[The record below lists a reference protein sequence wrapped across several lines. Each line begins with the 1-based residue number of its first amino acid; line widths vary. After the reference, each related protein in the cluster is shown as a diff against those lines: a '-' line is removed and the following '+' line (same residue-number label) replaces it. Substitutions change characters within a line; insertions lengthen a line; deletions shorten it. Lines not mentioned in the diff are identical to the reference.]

1 MNEAVQSVIEKRI
14 RRAMAAVQ
22 RNQMQA
28 FYCER
33 ADQVPAFVKEM
44 LPAGCSVSHGGSAT
58 LSECGVTDLLA
69 QGDYRYLD
77 RSKASGP
84 EEIGKLYREVF
95 SADWYLT
102 SSNAVTED
110 GKLYNVDGNSNRV
123 AAIAFGPAHVLVI
136 VGCNK
141 IVRDLDEAM
150 ARVQTIAAPAN
161 TVRLNC
167 DTPCAES
174 GRCQNCHSPARICC
188 NALITAFQRD
198 PDRIKVLFVG
208 EPLGF

>member
-1 MNEAVQSVIEKRI
+1 MNECVRSVTEKRI
-14 RRAMAAVQ
+14 RRAMEAVE
-22 RNQMQA
+22 RNRMQA
-28 FYCER
+28 FSCER
-33 ADQVPAFVKEM
+33 ADEVASFVKDL

-69 QGDYRYLD
+69 CGDYRYLD
-77 RSKASGP
+77 RSKAAGP

-110 GKLYNVDGNSNRV
+110 GQLYNVDGNSNRV

-141 IVRDLDEAM
+141 IVRDLGEAE
-150 ARVQTIAAPAN
+150 ARLEALAAPAN
-161 TVRLNC
+161 TARLNSQ
-167 DTPCAES
+167 TPCART
-174 GRCQNCHSPARICC
+174 GRCEHCHSPARICC
-188 NALITAFQRD
+188 NTLITSFQRD
-198 PDRIKVLFVG
+198 PDRVKVLFVG

>member
-1 MNEAVQSVIEKRI
+1 MNEAVQSVMEKRI

-58 LSECGVTDLLA
+58 LSECGVTDLLT

-77 RSKASGP
+77 RSKANGP

-198 PDRIKVLFVG
+198 PDRVKVLFVG

>member
-1 MNEAVQSVIEKRI
+1 MNEAVKTVMQKRI
-14 RRAMAAVQ
+14 SRAMAAVE
-22 RNQMQA
+22 RNNMKA

-33 ADQVPAFVKEM
+33 ADQVPAFVKKL
-44 LPAGCSVSHGGSAT
+44 LPAGCSVSHGGSVT
-58 LSECGVTDLLA
+58 LAECGVTELLSS
-69 QGDYRYLD
+69 GDYTYLD
-77 RSKASGP
+77 RSKAKTP
-84 EEIGKLYREVF
+84 EETAALYRQVF
-95 SADWYLT
+95 AADWYLT

-161 TVRLNC
+161 TARLGC

-174 GRCQNCHSPARICC
+174 GRCQNCHAPARICC

-198 PDRIKVLFVG
+198 PDRVKVLFVG

>member
-1 MNEAVQSVIEKRI
+1 MNEAVQSVMEKRI

-58 LSECGVTDLLA
+58 LSECGVTALLA

-77 RSKASGP
+77 RSKANGP

-198 PDRIKVLFVG
+198 PDRVKVLFVG

>member
-1 MNEAVQSVIEKRI
+1 MNEFVRSVVEKRI
-14 RRAMAAVQ
+14 RRAMAAVE
-22 RNQMQA
+22 RNNMKA

-33 ADQVPAFVKEM
+33 ADQVPAFVRQL

-69 QGDYRYLD
+69 QGGYRYLD
-77 RSKASGP
+77 RSKAAGP
-84 EEIGKLYREVF
+84 EELDKLYRDVF

-102 SSNAVTED
+102 SSNAVTEE
-110 GKLYNVDGNSNRV
+110 GELFNVDGNSTRV

-141 IVRDLDEAM
+141 IVRDLAEAQS
-150 ARVQTIAAPAN
+150 RLETLAAPAN
-161 TVRLNC
+161 TARLNSR
-167 DTPCAES
+167 TPCAQT
-174 GRCQNCHSPARICC
+174 GRCENCHSPARICC
-188 NALITAFQRD
+188 NTLITRFQRD
-198 PDRIKVLFVG
+198 PDRVKVLFVG

>member
-1 MNEAVQSVIEKRI
+1 MNEAVQSVMEKRI

-58 LSECGVTDLLA
+58 LSECGVTDLLV

-77 RSKASGP
+77 RSKANGP

-198 PDRIKVLFVG
+198 PDRVKVLFVG